1 MKKIKYISVLLYAL
15 LVYACTNKINSPEE
29 VSLQKISEIAQ
40 LSDTTFISDVRSIYY
55 NKNKFYLSDYKRNQ
69 IIILD
74 QKLKFINTI
83 GNTGN
88 GPGELNGASQLYVD
102 NDTLYVIN
110 DGKNAIEVFINEKY
124 TNTILFPNMNH
135 LASTKRFSKYKGKI
149 YISNVSSNN
158 NSSIV
163 SFDSQDRMIPFG
175 VLHKYNTPKETIIK
189 NEKHILTYKDKIIS
203 ISDNVPKIEMYDAK
217 GILITE
223 FDYGDVNL
231 IKEFMTFT
239 NKQKSAEN
247 SYFVLVSDAYIFADN
262 LYLMILSLENN
273 KVKSNKILEIKIN
286 DNAFKINR
294 ILNLGD
300 DWYQSICITN
310 NQLIAS
316 NGTIT
321 VFSLK

>member
-1 MKKIKYISVLLYAL
+1 MKKIKYIVVLLYVL

-40 LSDTTFISDVRSIYY
+40 LSDTTFISDIRSIYY

-83 GNTGN
+83 GNTGK

-135 LASTKRFSKYKGKI
+135 LAITKRFSKYKDKI
-149 YISNVSSNN
+149 YISNVSSN

-203 ISDNVPKIEMYDAK
+203 ISDNVPIIEMYDAK
-217 GILITE
+217 GVLITE
-223 FDYGDVNL
+223 FDYGNVNL
-231 IKEFMTFT
+231 IKEFITFT
-239 NKQKSAEN
+239 NKQESSEN
-247 SYFVLVSDAYIFADN
+247 SYFVLVSDAYIFSDN
-262 LYLMILSLENN
+262 LYLMVLSLENN

-286 DNAFKINR
+286 EKAFKINR

-316 NGTIT
+316 NGIITI
-321 VFSLK
+321 FKLK